1 MVAVGCCQRG
11 FGETEEKVGGLYW
24 VIETGA
30 ESGYKER
37 RTDIEDF
44 SLEDLGI
51 LSTACMGLH
60 HCVQM
65 DVSHIT
71 TRSGMHGRE
80 VRDTRSTAA
89 PP

>member
-37 RTDIEDF
+37 RTDIEDSGF
-44 SLEDLGI
+44 EDLGM
-51 LSTACMGLH
+51 LSTANMGLCD
-60 HCVQM
+60 CV
-65 DVSHIT
+65 
-71 TRSGMHGRE
+71 
-80 VRDTRSTAA
+80 
-89 PP
+89 